1 MFGILS
7 KIISAI
13 FILLVYYFIFII
25 VRMIYSD
32 INVMKRK
39 KAGLPEYEA
48 YLKPINQPNG
58 VHFDLEERYPLYG
71 DETIGRGK
79 DCEIYIADT
88 FMSHRHSRIFKEDG
102 GFFLEDLGSTN
113 GTFLNGNEV
122 AEEATELLDGDKI
135 CIGQVEFMFLC
146 PKEAK

>member
-7 KIISAI
+7 KVISAI
-13 FILLVYYFIFII
+13 FVLLVYYFIFII
-25 VRMIYSD
+25 VKMIYSD

-58 VHFDLEERYPLYG
+58 VHFELEERYPLYG
-71 DETIGRGK
+71 DETIGRSS

-122 AEEATELLDGDKI
+122 TEDAMELLDGDKV
-135 CIGQVEFMFLC
+135 CIGQVEFMFLR
-146 PKEAK
+146 PEAVS